1 MNKMKALPPL
11 LESKNLRVYYP
22 ITKGVLRRAAAHVHA
37 LESVSLAVHSGEIL
51 SIVGESGCG
60 KSTFARAVLGLH
72 RATSGEIKLEGQQLD
87 LQNSSAFQKYRPNF
101 QIIFQ
106 DPYLALN
113 PRHTVLEILSE
124 ALLFHKLASPKD
136 IKEKVALLLEKVGLD
151 PEQMYR
157 YPHAFSGGQRQRIC
171 IARAISLEPKLIIC
185 DEIVSALDLS
195 VQAQIVQLL
204 LKLKKEFKLALL
216 WISHDLS
223 LVRHIS
229 DRVAVMY
236 LGRIVEM
243 NTAASLFAKPAHP
256 YTKALIEAIPGIE
269 PGQKP
274 RVLKGEPPSA
284 AELPS
289 GCVFHPRCP
298 RVQAKCKT
306 QSPPLTGNTETQLA
320 CFNPTP
326 LDQAPNS

>member
-1 MNKMKALPPL
+1 MSIPL
-11 LESKNLRVYYP
+11 LQSKNLCVYYP
-22 ITKGVLRRAAAHVHA
+22 ITKGILRRVVGHVHA
-37 LESVSLAVHSGEIL
+37 LESVSLAVHSGEIV

-60 KSTFARAVLGLH
+60 KSTFALSVLGLH
-72 RATSGEIKLEGQQLD
+72 RATSGEIKLEGQKID
-87 LQNSSAFQKYRPNF
+87 LQNKSSFQRYRRDF

-124 ALLFHKLASPKD
+124 ALLFHKLVSPKNA
-136 IKEKVALLLEKVGLD
+136 KEKVALLLGKVGLD
-151 PEQMYR
+151 PEQMHR

-204 LKLKKEFKLALL
+204 LQLKAELKLALL

-229 DRVAVMY
+229 DRVLVMY
-236 LGRIVEM
+236 LGRIVESG
-243 NTAASLFAKPAHP
+243 TRASLFETPAHP

-269 PGQKP
+269 LGKKP
-274 RVLKGEPPSA
+274 RILKGEAPSA
-284 AELPS
+284 ADLPS

-298 RVQAKCKT
+298 RVQNKCKIESPQLRGKENSST
-306 QSPPLTGNTETQLA
+306 QFA
-320 CFNPTP
+320 CFYPNP
-326 LDQAPNS
+326 S

>member
-1 MNKMKALPPL
+1 MPSPL
-11 LESKNLRVYYP
+11 LESKNLCVYYP
-22 ITKGVLRRAAAHVHA
+22 ITDGLLRRVVGHVHA
-37 LESVSLAVHSGEIL
+37 VESVSLAVYPGEIVSL
-51 SIVGESGCG
+51 VGESGCG
-60 KSTFARAVLGLH
+60 KSTFALSLLGLH
-72 RATSGEIKLEGQQLD
+72 RAASGEIKLEGQKIDYQ
-87 LQNSSAFQKYRPNF
+87 SRSAFQKYRRDF

-124 ALLFHKLASPKD
+124 ALLFHKLARSENV
-136 IKEKVALLLEKVGLD
+136 KEKVALLLEKVGLSS
-151 PEQMYR
+151 EQMHR

-171 IARAISLEPKLIIC
+171 IARAVSLEPKLIVC

-204 LKLKKEFKLALL
+204 LKLKEEFKLALL

-236 LGRIVEM
+236 LGRIVESG
-243 NTAASLFAKPAHP
+243 TTASLFDRPAHP
-256 YTKALIEAIPGIE
+256 YTKALLEAIPSID
-269 PGQKP
+269 PNSP
-274 RVLKGEPPSA
+274 RPRILKGEPPSPTQ
-284 AELPS
+284 LPS

-298 RVQAKCKT
+298 RVQAKCKAER
-306 QSPPLTGNTETQLA
+306 PPLEEAVEGDTKTQLA
-320 CFNPTP
+320 CFYPNP
-326 LDQAPNS
+326 AS